1 MKKLNIYLN
10 LLFFAVF
17 LLSSISCT
25 QNKGTEQ
32 GTQPNNPTP
41 TPDPNP
47 GPNPP
52 TPPAEIYEHLTILA
66 VIGGRNNGVLDIQ
79 EFEDREELNSILKG
93 EVKEIEVL
101 GVAPTVYFLSDTDRF
116 ESVKVNG
123 QGVKIN
129 YNQGDFVSNVAYVV
143 KLVDLNQM
151 TLSFEILADGGK
163 KSKGKIKLIRKAEKA
178 DVPLDALLINNK
190 LIKEKG
196 KDIIQELS
204 CTDSVTIEKII
215 ENGKVSIQVCSLLPF
230 IKEVKFNDDSVQSV
244 KKQIGTLFYQ
254 SVAEKTMDVSPNTKI
269 KIEIIPI
276 REDLFK
282 PVTWH
287 FTVVD

>member
-1 MKKLNIYLN
+1 M
-10 LLFFAVF
+10 
-17 LLSSISCT
+17 
-25 QNKGTEQ
+25 
-32 GTQPNNPTP
+32 
-41 TPDPNP
+41 
-47 GPNPP
+47 
-52 TPPAEIYEHLTILA
+52 
-66 VIGGRNNGVLDIQ
+66 
-79 EFEDREELNSILKG
+79 
-93 EVKEIEVL
+93 L
-101 GVAPTVYFLSDTDRF
+101 GVAPIVYFLSDTDRF

-163 KSKGKIKLIRKAEKA
+163 KSKGKIKLIRKAQKA

-230 IKEVKFNDDSVQSV
+230 IK
-244 KKQIGTLFYQ
+244 
-254 SVAEKTMDVSPNTKI
+254 
-269 KIEIIPI
+269 
-276 REDLFK
+276 
-282 PVTWH
+282 
-287 FTVVD
+287 